1 MISKANGDAR
11 ASMSRLSDA
20 EIMRE
25 AQLIMDAIHLKPR
38 SGNTDI
44 LLPSR
49 ELGPDDEDRVVLALE
64 KMNRMELS

>member
-11 ASMSRLSDA
+11 SHVTRLSDA
-20 EIMRE
+20 EIWRE

-38 SGNTDI
+38 SGNADI

-49 ELGPDDEDRVVLALE
+49 ELGADDEDRVVLALE
-64 KMNRMELS
+64 KMHRKELS